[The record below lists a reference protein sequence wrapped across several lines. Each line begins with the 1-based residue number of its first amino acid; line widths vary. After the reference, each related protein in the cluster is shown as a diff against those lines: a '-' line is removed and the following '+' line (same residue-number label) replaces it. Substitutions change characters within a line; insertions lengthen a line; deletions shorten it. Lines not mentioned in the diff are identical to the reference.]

1 MKESFFLSLRFRI
14 TICVLLGVV
23 LPMLAAIWF
32 ASFHA
37 INIIRSQAQQNLE
50 LKTDVLTQSISRWEE
65 RNLRVLHTISQRP
78 STIGMNASQELP
90 PLATIHLGKT
100 DFAVLV
106 DEKGQLIANFNHNLL
121 AANQLK
127 NFQEYPPLKTLLAGN
142 SGAFYFAD
150 EQGVNWI
157 SHLKKL
163 DTGWGVAIVQPESE
177 VLQKANLF
185 WHLTITIAAIAVLV
199 VGSLTWIL
207 TSRLVRQIE
216 DLTLAAE
223 RLSGG
228 DWNQR
233 VDIDRQDELGI
244 LAAAFNGMAV
254 QLQNL
259 FSSLAA
265 KNQEAEQARIEAV
278 ETSKA
283 KSLFLANMSFELRNP
298 MNAIIGCSQMLKEEL
313 LDRNYEESLD
323 CLSLINEGSR
333 YLSFLIEN
341 ILDICKIESE
351 RINLYLETSEVSEI
365 IYRVATNIQPLAN
378 RKSNVFTVNCP
389 QNIGTIYTDSNKI
402 YTCLLSLL
410 TSANKFT
417 EAGEIT
423 LEVSRFSRN
432 MEDGMENKEEE
443 SSYLGEQEQA
453 SELSDLQEWIS
464 FKVSYTGIGMN
475 PEEIEKAFQL
485 FTKVDNSTGC
495 RYGSSTVL
503 GLAITKNFCQI
514 MGGDI
519 SLESELEKGSTFI
532 IELPAIVAEIAAS

>member
-14 TICVLLGVV
+14 TIGVLLGVV

-50 LKTDVLTQSISRWEE
+50 LKTDILTESISRWEE
-65 RNLRVLHTISQRP
+65 MNFRVLHTISQHPR
-78 STIGMNASQELP
+78 TIGINASQELS

-106 DEKGQLIANFNHNLL
+106 DQKGQLIANFNQNLL

-127 NFQEYPPLKTLLAGN
+127 NFPEYPPLKTLLAGK

-150 EQGVNWI
+150 EQGMKWL
-157 SHLKKL
+157 SYLKKL
-163 DTGWGVAIVQPESE
+163 DSGWNVVILQPESE
-177 VLQKANLF
+177 VLEKANLF
-185 WHLTITIAAIAVLV
+185 WQLAMTITAIAVLV
-199 VGSLTWIL
+199 AGSLTWIL
-207 TSRLVRQIE
+207 TSRLVRSIE
-216 DLTLAAE
+216 DLTFAAE

-233 VDIDRQDELGI
+233 VNIDRQDELGT

-254 QLQNL
+254 QLQKL
-259 FSSLAA
+259 FSSLVA

-323 CLSLINEGSR
+323 CLSLINEGSP

-365 IYRVATNIQPLAN
+365 IYHVATNIQPLAN
-378 RKSNVFTVNCP
+378 RKSNDFTVNYP

-402 YTCLLSLL
+402 YTCLLNLL
-410 TSANKFT
+410 RTANNFT

-432 MEDGMENKEEE
+432 MEDGMEKREEE
-443 SSYLGEQEQA
+443 CSDLEKQEQE
-453 SELSDLQEWIS
+453 SEFSDWEEWIS

-475 PEEIEKAFQL
+475 PEEIEKAFQH
-485 FTKVDNSTGC
+485 FTKVDESTSI
-495 RYGSSTVL
+495 RYGSGTVL
-503 GLAITKNFCQI
+503 GLAITKNFCRI

-519 SLESELEKGSTFI
+519 SLESEEGKRSAFTM
-532 IELPAIVAEIAAS
+532 ELPAVVAERAAS